1 LLLKRTPAQAGV
13 RFVFVMS
20 RLSHLLLTRS
30 IFSLSLLTTLG
41 FFPSQESRGATDW
54 TSTLTHDPRGN
65 FPDLRPGH
73 ATYAY
78 GWSGITAGTSE
89 VSFRHGEAPTF
100 VLEGKG
106 RTVGLAR
113 ILWRFDLSY
122 RAVTNAQTLR
132 PVEAHQ
138 VETARGKR
146 IETNLKFS
154 NDGVN
159 SRRFEGNRATPT
171 VKDFAFENLYDLQ
184 SAFLYLRSQ
193 GLRDHSVYR
202 VAVYPANSA
211 YVATITVLGREHL
224 RVHSG
229 NYNAIKMD
237 LKLQRVNKKNELE
250 AHRKFKRATL
260 WLSDDTDRVLL
271 RIESQIFVGTVTA
284 EMQSIRFDN
293 D

>member
-30 IFSLSLLTTLG
+30 IFGLSLLTTLG
-41 FFPSQESRGATDW
+41 CFPSQESRGATDW

-89 VSFRHGEAPTF
+89 VSFRHGEAQTF

-122 RAVTNAQTLR
+122 RSVTNAQTLR

-159 SRRFEGNRATPT
+159 SRRFDGNRATPT

>member
-1 LLLKRTPAQAGV
+1 
-13 RFVFVMS
+13 MS

-30 IFSLSLLTTLG
+30 VFGASLLTTLG

-54 TSTLTHDPRGN
+54 ISTLTHDPRGN

-73 ATYAY
+73 ATYVYA
-78 GWSGITAGTSE
+78 WSGITAGTSD
-89 VSFRHGEAPTF
+89 VSFRHGEQQTF
-100 VLEGKG
+100 ILEGKG

-113 ILWRFDLSY
+113 VLWRFDLSY
-122 RAVTNAQTLR
+122 RSVANAETLR
-132 PVEAHQ
+132 PLEAHQ

-159 SRRFEGNRATPT
+159 SRRFEASHATPT
-171 VKDFAFENLYDLQ
+171 VKDFAWENLYDLQ
-184 SAFLYLRSQ
+184 SVFLYLRSQ
-193 GLRDHSVYR
+193 PLRDHNVYR
-202 VAVYPANSA
+202 VVVYPANSA
-211 YVATITVLGREHL
+211 YLATLTVLGRERL
-224 RVHSG
+224 RVRSG

-250 AHRKFKRATL
+250 AHRKFKRATI
-260 WLSDDTDRVLL
+260 WLSDDNDRVLL
-271 RIESQIFVGTVTA
+271 RVESQIFVGTVTA
-284 EMQSIRFDN
+284 ELQSIHFDN